1 MPEKTFGAR
10 CNRAVPD
17 GVYPIGKVVMGIDKE
32 QENRLISG
40 ETPVDDPTWGE
51 VSAFLE
57 AVDAAYADTSAAQ
70 YEAAIVAAVSHEA
83 RSIRN
88 APQTN
93 RRTRMKDLFTIKTH
107 RLLIGSVIAA
117 VVALTA
123 GVGVAAA
130 TGTGPLVHLLPAA
143 GPETTAPVE
152 EPTVTASPTE
162 DPSATTSDDDADD
175 QSEAEDESGDD
186 STSTPSAT
194 PTSHR
199 SDDEADD
206 DEGDD
211 DSDHSSADSS
221 HDSDSDEAEDEADDE
236 AEDEAED
243 ESDDS
248 SEHQTAESSH
258 DDSVDDSSDD
268 SGDDDSED

>member
-1 MPEKTFGAR
+1 
-10 CNRAVPD
+10 
-17 GVYPIGKVVMGIDKE
+17 MGIDKE

-40 ETPVDDPTWGE
+40 ETPADDPTWGE

-143 GPETTAPVE
+143 SPETTAPVE

-162 DPSATTSDDDADD
+162 DPTATASDDDADD

-199 SDDEADD
+199 THDEADD

-211 DSDHSSADSS
+211 DSDHSSAGSS
-221 HDSDSDEAEDEADDE
+221 HDSESDEAEDAAD
-236 AEDEAED
+236 DEAED

-248 SEHQTAESSH
+248 SEHQKAESGH

-268 SGDDDSED
+268 PSADDSED